1 MDEIVFEPSDAN
13 MLAALGIVKS
23 VKLFPFM
30 LSMGELQYA
39 CDSEYRCKQF
49 VNCLSEYYP
58 DSQIA
63 ARQLWSKYHDTANTI
78 QCDME
83 DHMPLRVWVRNS
95 ADCWCGIYYIC
106 YYATKYG
113 ANKILLASKE
123 GLREFM
129 EGKADK
135 ISQKHLTEETIAE
148 YARKW
153 EKLLSEN
160 TSMRIWYANDV
171 KSVNIDYFD
180 WIIVG
185 LVSKIPISVGE
196 LTANALKAISSPV
209 SDWYIMKRIEV
220 LLKKA
225 VLQVVIS
232 NKIFYNTIIQ
242 RNEE

>member
-1 MDEIVFEPSDAN
+1 
-13 MLAALGIVKS
+13 
-23 VKLFPFM
+23 
-30 LSMGELQYA
+30 
-39 CDSEYRCKQF
+39 
-49 VNCLSEYYP
+49 
-58 DSQIA
+58 
-63 ARQLWSKYHDTANTI
+63 
-78 QCDME
+78 
-83 DHMPLRVWVRNS
+83 
-95 ADCWCGIYYIC
+95 
-106 YYATKYG
+106 
-113 ANKILLASKE
+113 
-123 GLREFM
+123 M

-220 LLKKA
+220 LLKKD